1 MLLTHTKPYCPAARP
16 VVAPA
21 ASIAATLAAM
31 QILHAGSLAA
41 AFAAIRAE
49 QRK

>member
-1 MLLTHTKPYCPAARP
+1 MLITHTKPHSQAARP
-16 VVAPA
+16 AVEPPH
-21 ASIAATLAAM
+21 SLGATLAAM